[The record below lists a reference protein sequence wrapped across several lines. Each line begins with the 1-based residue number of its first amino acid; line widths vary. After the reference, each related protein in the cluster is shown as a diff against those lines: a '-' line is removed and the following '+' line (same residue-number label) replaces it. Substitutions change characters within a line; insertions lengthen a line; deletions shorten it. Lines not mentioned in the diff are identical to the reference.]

1 MNAKRTCLVFAC
13 LSLLAASPVR
23 AGFVEYVQ
31 VAFSN
36 PGNSKVPL
44 STGWNFT
51 KTSRLWVDFALT
63 STADAMK
70 QYRIVQSS
78 DGYAIAYVSRLRT
91 RRFYV
96 GDQRY
101 QYTVA
106 NAAAT
111 AVPISENPTLL
122 LLR

>member
-1 MNAKRTCLVFAC
+1 MPYFYLPN
-13 LSLLAASPVR
+13 
-23 AGFVEYVQ
+23 G
-31 VAFSN
+31 
-36 PGNSKVPL
+36 
-44 STGWNFT
+44 
-51 KTSRLWVDFALT
+51 
-63 STADAMK
+63 
-70 QYRIVQSS
+70 
-78 DGYAIAYVSRLRT
+78 T